1 MTESREKTILRTSG
15 IGIAVNLLLGV
26 LKVIFG
32 LFSGSVALISD
43 AVNNIT
49 DSSSSLITIIG
60 TKIAGRDATAAHPFG
75 FGRIEYLTSM
85 IIGIIVTVTGFET
98 FISSVKQIIYP
109 QQVSYSVVTVIVIIA
124 TMIAKIILG
133 TYTENVGKRVD
144 SGALKASGAD
154 SKNDALIS
162 LVTLISAGVFLI
174 SGFSI
179 DAWAGAL
186 ISIFII
192 KTGVEVLMETLSKL
206 LGEKADDE
214 IAAGIIKMISESE
227 VIGDPHDLVI
237 NNYGPEMHTGSVN
250 VEIDAGLTIDDVYPI
265 IRDVQANVYAKYKVF
280 LVFGFYAVNSK
291 DPTVIKLTEALQNI
305 TGGIDEV
312 AGFHGIYVDHKNK
325 VISLDLTIRF
335 GCDRKAVCS
344 NVVKR
349 ICEQFPD
356 YVVSANIDSIFA
368 TDEYDIR
375 E

>member
-1 MTESREKTILRTSG
+1 MTKSREKTILRTSG
-15 IGIAVNLLLGV
+15 IGIAVNLMLGV

-32 LFSGSVALISD
+32 LLAGSVALISD

-98 FISSVKQIIYP
+98 FITSIKQIVHP
-109 QQVSYSVVTVIVIIA
+109 SEVSYSLVTVVVIIV

-133 TYTENVGKRVD
+133 TYTENVGKKVD

-162 LVTLISAGVFLI
+162 LVTLISAGIFLI
-174 SGFSI
+174 SHFSI

-186 ISIFII
+186 ISVFII
-192 KTGVEVLMETLSKL
+192 KTGVEVLLETLSKL
-206 LGEKADDE
+206 LGEKADE
-214 IAAGIIKMISESE
+214 QMAAGIIKMISESE

-250 VEIDAGLTIDDVYPI
+250 VEIDAGLTIDDVYPV
-265 IRDVQANVYAKYKVF
+265 IRDIQANVYAKYKVF

-291 DPTVIKLTEALQNI
+291 DPDVIRLTEALQRI

-312 AGFHGIYVDHKNK
+312 AGFHGIYIDHKNK
-325 VISLDLTIRF
+325 AISLDITIKF
-335 GCDRKAVCS
+335 GCDRKEICNS
-344 NVVKR
+344 VVQQIR
-349 ICEQFPD
+349 GEFPD
-356 YVVSANIDSIFA
+356 YIFSANIDSIFA
-368 TDEYDIR
+368 ADEYEIG